1 MDTAVA
7 NDSGYEISWIS
18 DNYLKFIIKKSP
30 VKKTTTTTS
39 SSSSSSSSSPS
50 SSTTTTPIKSPSPP
64 KNKRERLQLDNVED
78 EDDSNYKLPS
88 LEEFKKS
95 NNNENSN
102 KNTTMDSNNNNN
114 SVGENVDTLL
124 KVPELALKDFNN
136 KKQKK
141 HQKHQKH
148 KKQQKHPKDVVFKD
162 LDDSN
167 TSSLND
173 TNIEKQP
180 MDIQSISNFVLN
192 PPPPPLDS
200 PTTTTTTTT
209 STNSNTNSNNNQN
222 KDEEKDVKLEE
233 NEKEN
238 KEEIQQPQKKEEEK
252 QQKEGEENL
261 DLNYN
266 GNTVLGTRDENQ
278 DSFFHKNFKSEKIRV
293 IGVFDGHG
301 DEGMVASVTTRD
313 IISNCIEKE
322 IVNSNDNKESNDF
335 YDKCITNSFLEAN
348 EALLEKGKITGDW
361 GTTATLAIIKDNHIR
376 VGWVGDSMAVL
387 FKQSTSGRDYTPI
400 QLSNDHKPE
409 NPQEKKRII
418 TTGGRV
424 VFRCGCYRVIPN
436 KNDYSNDD
444 IMKQRL
450 ALNMSRALGHVVLSK
465 YGVSSTP
472 EFHSESLNPGD
483 YVILASDGLWNVLDF
498 KAIQKYIK
506 KSTSVKELTDL
517 LLSVVESKCQSFKIP
532 CDNVTIC
539 CYKHT

>member
-30 VKKTTTTTS
+30 VKKTTTTTTTTAA
-39 SSSSSSSSSPS
+39 SSSPS
-50 SSTTTTPIKSPSPP
+50 SSTTTTPTKSTSPP

-88 LEEFKKS
+88 LEEFKTT
-95 NNNENSN
+95 NTNNENSN
-102 KNTTMDSNNNNN
+102 KNTVMDSNNNNN
-114 SVGENVDTLL
+114 ENIDTLL
-124 KVPELALKDFNN
+124 NVPELTLKDFNN

-141 HQKHQKH
+141 QPKHQKH
-148 KKQQKHPKDVVFKD
+148 KKQQKHPKDVIFKD
-162 LDDSN
+162 LEDSN
-167 TSSLND
+167 ILND
-173 TNIEKQP
+173 NPTNIEKQP
-180 MDIQSISNFVLN
+180 MDIQSMSKFVLN
-192 PPPPPLDS
+192 PPLDS
-200 PTTTTTTTT
+200 PTPTTTTTTTT
-209 STNSNTNSNNNQN
+209 SANNN
-222 KDEEKDVKLEE
+222 KDEEKDVKLDENRKEEEE
-233 NEKEN
+233 NG
-238 KEEIQQPQKKEEEK
+238 KEEQENGKEEEK
-252 QQKEGEENL
+252 ISKEEQQQKEEIL
-261 DLNYN
+261 DLNYY

-278 DSFFHKNFKSEKIRV
+278 DSFFQKNFKSERIRV

-301 DEGMVASVTTRD
+301 DQGMDASVTTRD
-313 IISNCIEKE
+313 IISIHLEKE
-322 IVNSNDNKESNDF
+322 IVNSNDNKESDDF
-335 YDKCITNSFLEAN
+335 YDKCITSSFLEAN
-348 EALLEKGKITGDW
+348 EALLEKGKTTGDW
-361 GTTATLAIIKDNHIR
+361 GTTATLAIIRDNHIR

-387 FKQSTSGRDYTPI
+387 FKQSANGKDYTPI

-409 NPQEKKRII
+409 NPLEKKRII

-436 KNDYSNDD
+436 KNDYSNDE

-472 EFHSESLNPGD
+472 EFQSESLNPGD

-498 KAIQKYIK
+498 KACCKYIK

-517 LLSVVESKCQSFKIP
+517 LVSFHYLFYWK
-532 CDNVTIC
+532 
-539 CYKHT
+539 

>member
-30 VKKTTTTTS
+30 VKKTTTTTTTTTT
-39 SSSSSSSSSPS
+39 SSSSPS
-50 SSTTTTPIKSPSPP
+50 SSTTTTPTKSTSPP
-64 KNKRERLQLDNVED
+64 KNKRERLQLDNVD

-88 LEEFKKS
+88 LDEFKTT
-95 NNNENSN
+95 NTNNENSN
-102 KNTTMDSNNNNN
+102 KNTVMDSNNNNN
-114 SVGENVDTLL
+114 SNENIDTLL
-124 KVPELALKDFNN
+124 NVPELTLKDFNN

-141 HQKHQKH
+141 QQKHQKH

-162 LDDSN
+162 LEDSN
-167 TSSLND
+167 ILND
-173 TNIEKQP
+173 NPNNIEKQP
-180 MDIQSISNFVLN
+180 MDIQSMSKFVLN
-192 PPPPPLDS
+192 PPPLDS
-200 PTTTTTTTT
+200 PTPTTTTPTPTTTTTTTTTT
-209 STNSNTNSNNNQN
+209 STNNN

-233 NEKEN
+233 NEKE
-238 KEEIQQPQKKEEEK
+238 EEKHSKEEEQQQ
-252 QQKEGEENL
+252 QQKEEEEIL
-261 DLNYN
+261 DLNYS

-278 DSFFHKNFKSEKIRV
+278 DTFFQKNFKSEGIRV

-301 DEGMVASVTTRD
+301 DEGMDASATTRD
-313 IISNCIEKE
+313 IISKIVEKE
-322 IVNSNDNKESNDF
+322 IVNSNDNKKSDDF
-335 YDKCITNSFLEAN
+335 YDKCITSSFLEAN

-387 FKQSTSGRDYTPI
+387 FKQSANGKDYTPI

-409 NPQEKKRII
+409 NPLEKKRII

-472 EFHSESLNPGD
+472 EFQSESLNPGD
-483 YVILASDGLWNVLDF
+483 YVIVASDGLWNVLDF
-498 KAIQKYIK
+498 KACCKYIK

-539 CYKHT
+539 CYKHS